1 MVDIQFTVSIGITT
15 QSKMKRIQHDFGAI
29 RRQKEK
35 SHLIRVPAMTSDAV
49 TISVTG
55 FKWASPNIVKD
66 CA

>member
-1 MVDIQFTVSIGITT
+1 MTLVPSED
-15 QSKMKRIQHDFGAI
+15 KK
-29 RRQKEK
+29 KK